1 MLITTAFVAT
11 LIYEWVG
18 LAILR
23 RAWLNLDVL
32 WVLGLLVTGGLL
44 LSGAIA

>member
-1 MLITTAFVAT
+1 MLITTALVAA

-23 RAWLNLDVL
+23 RAWLDVDVL
-32 WVLGLLVTGGLL
+32 WVLALLLTGGLL